1 MLRQFIR
8 SLLLEA
14 MAPINSKTLSA
25 KVWGKLFSQDIR
37 VDEHGWKWRVFYT
50 AGNRN
55 YPKDRS
61 DLMVN
66 FSIEGY
72 APKETPPAKNEV
84 EDDDPMAIFMQGN
97 KNMKIKKEFMNSGPG
112 SLGGWMDSLRKL
124 FRDEFGDF
132 VAKRGWNLLYIYV
145 EPIMGTRPQ
154 FAIKMQIDANP
165 HKTSTSYLG
174 LGKDMGK
181 YMFLHLTDSK
191 NVSGIKQKGFIQS
204 RVTSDDRR
212 FGTTGRTY
220 FMRVTKETYSDK
232 LDDIIEWMKTA
243 PEGFAGIDDD
253 VSGKSVIVV
262 DGDLVEEESR
272 YYLDTEFGRH
282 GSGYVFTDGKFNAT
296 AVYTTHQLHPMSIS
310 QTFDL

>member
-1 MLRQFIR
+1 MLRQFVR

-14 MAPINSKTLSA
+14 MAPIDSKTLSA

-37 VDEHGWKWRVFYT
+37 VDEHDWQWRTFYV

-55 YPKDRS
+55 YPSGRS
-61 DLMVN
+61 DLMVS

-72 APKETPPAKNEV
+72 APGETPPAKNEE
-84 EDDDPMAIFMQGN
+84 EDKDPMAIFMQGN
-97 KNMKIKKEFMNSGPG
+97 KNMKIKREFMKSGPG

-124 FRDEFGDF
+124 YRDEFGDF
-132 VAKRGWNLLYIYV
+132 VARRGWNLLYIYV

-165 HKTSTSYLG
+165 HKTSTNYLG
-174 LGKDMGK
+174 LGKDMDNF
-181 YMFLHLTDSK
+181 MFLHLTDSK
-191 NVSGIKQKGFIQS
+191 NVAGIKRKGFIQS
-204 RVTSDDRR
+204 RATSDDRR

-220 FMRVTKETYSDK
+220 LLRVTKQEYREKMDE
-232 LDDIIEWMKTA
+232 IIEWMKTA
-243 PEGFAGIDDD
+243 PEGFAGIGE

-262 DGDLVEEESR
+262 DGGLVEEESR
-272 YYLDTEFGRH
+272 FYIDTEFGRQ
-282 GSGYVFTDGKFNAT
+282 GSGFVFTDGKFNAK